1 MKDYMK
7 PDLEY
12 VSLLA
17 EETIAD
23 ELIGGSMG
31 VEDAPEDW

>member
-12 VSLLA
+12 VSLIA
-17 EETIAD
+17 EEAIAD
-23 ELIGGSMG
+23 SLIDGSMG